1 MSCLSGN
8 IRVVDT
14 PLNGVFESVGASI
27 VGILHSNSVSAKM
40 NPVGDTLQGSIAVDV
55 GVYGLIRVICSAIP
69 LYEIRLEQDAIA
81 FRYGDI
87 DITKTIK
94 LTANNS
100 WRIDDAKGYE
110 VYPRQG
116 KAGTYEISV
125 RPTYINEG
133 VDTEENI
140 EVICGDKTATIAVTH
155 EGKRQPY
162 GVVGGGVYRVK
173 DGGRYLVLKSNI

>member
-14 PLNGVFESVGASI
+14 PLNGGLKSVDASI
-27 VGILHSNSVSAKM
+27 ALYLQTYIVSAKI
-40 NPVGDTLQGSIAVDV
+40 NLVSDTLQGSIACDV
-55 GVYGLIRVICSAIP
+55 GVYGRINVICSAIP
-69 LYEIRLEQDAIA
+69 LYEIRLEQDTLA
-81 FRYGDI
+81 FKYSDI

-100 WRIDDAKGYE
+100 WRIDKVNGYE
-110 VYPRQG
+110 VYPQQG
-116 KAGTYEISV
+116 EAGTYEISV

-133 VDTEENI
+133 VDIEENI
-140 EVICGDKTATIAVTH
+140 EVICGDKTATIAVFH

-162 GVVGGGVYRVK
+162 GLVGGGVYRVK